1 MLTED
6 SYDEGIRQIVRRDYF
21 PDLGRLERRHE
32 LEQAIE
38 EQDTEKIREIQARML
53 ASERRATPAT
63 KAAMTPL
70 NFIPSKEVNELA
82 NKPVPLAVLETV
94 DGDKVE
100 IAQDIRLNAFCS
112 TFDSEDG
119 DKYFSILFLSFL
131 FTLLFHI
138 AFFC

>member
-1 MLTED
+1 M
-6 SYDEGIRQIVRRDYF
+6 
-21 PDLGRLERRHE
+21 ERRHE

-38 EQDTEKIREIQARML
+38 EQDTEKIREIQAKML

-70 NFIPSKEVNELA
+70 NFVPTKEVDEMA
-82 NKPVPLAVLETV
+82 NKPTPLAVLETV
-94 DGDKVE
+94 DGGKIE

-119 DKYFSILFLSFL
+119 DKYFVLFSLLSDFY
-131 FTLLFHI
+131 FMKISVF
-138 AFFC
+138 